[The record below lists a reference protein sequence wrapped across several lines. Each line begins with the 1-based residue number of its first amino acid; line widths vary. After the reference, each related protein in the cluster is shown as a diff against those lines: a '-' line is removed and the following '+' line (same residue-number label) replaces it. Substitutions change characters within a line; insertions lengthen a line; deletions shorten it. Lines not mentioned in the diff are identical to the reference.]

1 MEKELADNKVY
12 LRIIYLI
19 SILIPLVVAF
29 LIYFPAKLPISGG
42 WVKLLPGVHAT
53 INSLTVITLGAALI
67 SIRKG
72 NVDMHRR
79 FMFMS
84 LFLGILFLLS
94 YVLYH
99 SSVESVKF
107 GDINHDGVLS
117 EKELAEVGTSRTIYL
132 VILAS
137 HILLSILV
145 VPFVLFAF
153 YYALT
158 NQIMRHRKMVKY
170 TYPVW
175 MYVSVTGV
183 IVYLLIKP
191 YYL

>member
-1 MEKELADNKVY
+1 MEKEQADNRAY

-29 LIYFPAKLPISGG
+29 LIYFPAKLSFAGDWI
-42 WVKLLPGVHAT
+42 KLLPGLHAT
-53 INSLTVITLGAALI
+53 INSMTVLTLGAALI
-67 SIRKG
+67 AIKNG
-72 NVDMHRR
+72 NIKIHRS
-79 FMFMS
+79 FMFAS
-84 LFLGILFLLS
+84 LFLGVLFLLS

-99 SSVESVKF
+99 PSVESVKF
-107 GDINHDGVLS
+107 GDLNYDGELS
-117 EKELAEVGTSRTIYL
+117 DQELLTAGTSRTVYL

-158 NQIMRHRKMVKY
+158 NQIDRHKKMVKF

-175 MYVSVTGV
+175 MYVSITGV
-183 IVYLLIKP
+183 IVYFLIKP
-191 YYL
+191 YYF